1 MSISTEA
8 IEAETFLTIG
18 RNFRG
23 MENLDHCEVKTA
35 RKAPQAAIGQV
46 LIEALPYIRKF
57 EGKTFVIKYGG
68 SAMKDACLKN
78 SFAQNVTLLRKV
90 GINVVL
96 VHGGGDAI
104 TKTAEKLG
112 ISSRF
117 VQGRRVT
124 DKEMISVIQMTLAGK
139 VNQDIV
145 QLISEHGGKA
155 VGVTGLDAD
164 TIKAA
169 PHPNAETL
177 GLVGEVE
184 QINTGYIDLLCNAGL
199 IPVIAPIGYDDD
211 GNIYNIN
218 ADDAASS
225 SAIALKAE
233 KLIYVSDVEGIHV
246 GSRILKTIC
255 KGEAADFIEQGIISG
270 GMIPKVVSAFQ
281 TLDGGVGKI
290 HLIDGKSTHSLL
302 LEIFTHEGV
311 GTQFIAEE
319 D

>member
-1 MSISTEA
+1 M
-8 IEAETFLTIG
+8 ETSPSNEL
-18 RNFRG
+18 
-23 MENLDHCEVKTA
+23 NLA
-35 RKAPQAAIGQV
+35 RKAPHAAIGPV

-68 SAMKDACLKN
+68 AAMKDSSLKS

-90 GINVVL
+90 GIKIVL

-112 ISSRF
+112 IASRF
-117 VQGRRVT
+117 LHGRRVT

-164 TIKAA
+164 TIKAL

-184 QINTGYIDLLCNAGL
+184 QINTAYIDLLCQAGL
-199 IPVIAPIGYDDD
+199 IPVIAPTGFDDK

-218 ADDAASS
+218 ADDAASGI
-225 SAIALKAE
+225 AIALKAE
-233 KLIYVSDVEGIHV
+233 KLIYVSDVAGIHV
-246 GSRILKTIC
+246 GDRILKTIS

-270 GMIPKVVSAFQ
+270 GMIPKVLSAFK
-281 TLDGGVGKI
+281 TLDSGVGKV

-311 GTQFIAEE
+311 GTQFVAEQE
-319 D
+319 SDQFLNR